1 MEHDSPN
8 TVIGEVSLGKATR
21 RAGQNSYTYYVAS
34 GSDSDSDDPF
44 GLEGVTSVVGSTE
57 IALQDGTYIQAKDVT
72 TDTPI
77 KVWDWVDD
85 KNELI
90 EGNISKVIKTTQ
102 PQYID
107 VTTETKKIKVSLS
120 HGFWL
125 DDNVSKNVTT
135 LIPGEDEIYT
145 VVGSELKKEK
155 VLAWELI
162 DEPVDVYTFKVPKY
176 NNYISNGIL
185 SHNPITGTSYAW
197 VATNQSA
204 SSGTNNP
211 VSAQTGKVVTL
222 NINSNHE
229 FKFRYK
235 LKFGAKGGYNVS
247 RNSLGGSVFTSTLQ
261 TNDQWQGASNAPSL
275 PTSVQLAVPTN
286 FVEIKAGGIQ
296 VVSDANKFVK
306 IPRIAAGSTTDLDIF
321 TAKGGLMNT
330 DSIRP
335 NANNTSYLGINGRRW
350 SNVASVLG
358 NLSGAVSTGA
368 LTVSG
373 AITATGNITAFKSSD
388 ERLKENI
395 INLDGSLSKVLK
407 LRGTRFDWRE
417 GNDEIHPH
425 EGNDI
430 GFIAQEVKEIIPE
443 VVGEMHGGY
452 YGVQYDKLTPIL
464 VEAIKE
470 LSKKVDILEQKL
482 KDKE

>member
-1 MEHDSPN
+1 
-8 TVIGEVSLGKATR
+8 
-21 RAGQNSYTYYVAS
+21 
-34 GSDSDSDDPF
+34 
-44 GLEGVTSVVGSTE
+44 
-57 IALQDGTYIQAKDVT
+57 
-72 TDTPI
+72 
-77 KVWDWVDD
+77 
-85 KNELI
+85 
-90 EGNISKVIKTTQ
+90 
-102 PQYID
+102 
-107 VTTETKKIKVSLS
+107 
-120 HGFWL
+120 
-125 DDNVSKNVTT
+125 
-135 LIPGEDEIYT
+135 
-145 VVGSELKKEK
+145 
-155 VLAWELI
+155 
-162 DEPVDVYTFKVPKY
+162 
-176 NNYISNGIL
+176 
-185 SHNPITGTSYAW
+185 
-197 VATNQSA
+197 
-204 SSGTNNP
+204 
-211 VSAQTGKVVTL
+211 
-222 NINSNHE
+222 
-229 FKFRYK
+229 
-235 LKFGAKGGYNVS
+235 
-247 RNSLGGSVFTSTLQ
+247 
-261 TNDQWQGASNAPSL
+261 
-275 PTSVQLAVPTN
+275 
-286 FVEIKAGGIQ
+286 
-296 VVSDANKFVK
+296 
-306 IPRIAAGSTTDLDIF
+306 
-321 TAKGGLMNT
+321 MNT

-358 NLSGAVSTGA
+358 NFSGAVSTGA